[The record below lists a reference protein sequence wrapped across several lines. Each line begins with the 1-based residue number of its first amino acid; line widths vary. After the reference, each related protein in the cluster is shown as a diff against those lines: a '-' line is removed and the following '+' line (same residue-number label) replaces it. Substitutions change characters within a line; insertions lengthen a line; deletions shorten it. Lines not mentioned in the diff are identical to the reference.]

1 MKVLYQPSNVAAMWY
16 VFHRP
21 SSVDVSGDN
30 RVGPLEFNTIV
41 DAIGVVATS
50 VVVKYKRAVK
60 ATSAQN
66 ALNVVSGKFGF
77 DRPFG
82 DPLALD
88 RAHLQSWGFYWSDEK
103 VQDIS
108 EAVLDALDS
117 DSPETVVS
125 ELLQEVEVRTVEKE
139 RAQKQAVDRK
149 AAGQLMEA
157 EELEAEV
164 QRHAHRL
171 EVLSMQLQL
180 LKPGGLLRL
189 ESPESPEPSSGST
202 ELSVAAGSGGLDE
215 RIAAAADQEEKVK
228 ERVEELCKQGLI
240 FWIYGTPDELIC
252 YVKPK
257 MSIQQRLLY
266 IRSKNPDPSPVEFA
280 KLFMEINSEEHCLE
294 PGRNAFAAC
303 KAAHKKH
310 DPSFSYDDLPESQ
323 RNEYRVICYQSSS
336 CAVCGKS
343 IVGDKTHCSN
353 KCADNACEC
362 CNGPLELKV
371 ESREVI
377 NHVRCTSIQNLED
390 LMQLRGAEEP
400 QEEEYHSD
408 CEAKVRSSLACNE
421 CQEKRYEWSLRCQ
434 QWDNLAREPESF
446 WAEKQQQLKEL
457 LEMPEKTTIV
467 RRKRVCTGGC
477 SGEQRS
483 DKRSRDADQRHREM
497 VEGLDVGAKR
507 RRTES

>member
-1 MKVLYQPSNVAAMWY
+1 
-16 VFHRP
+16 
-21 SSVDVSGDN
+21 
-30 RVGPLEFNTIV
+30 LEFNIIV
-41 DAIGVVATS
+41 DAVGVVGTS

-139 RAQKQAVDRK
+139 RAQKQAEDRK
-149 AAGQLMEA
+149 AAGQHVEA
-157 EELEAEV
+157 EELKAEV

-189 ESPESPEPSSGST
+189 EAPESPEPSSGSI
-202 ELSVAAGSGGLDE
+202 ELSVATGSGGLDE

-228 ERVEELCKQGLI
+228 ERVEELCKRGFI

-266 IRSKNPDPSPVEFA
+266 IRSKNPDPAPVEFA
-280 KLFMEINSEEHCLE
+280 RLFMEINSEE
-294 PGRNAFAAC
+294 
-303 KAAHKKH
+303 
-310 DPSFSYDDLPESQ
+310 
-323 RNEYRVICYQSSS
+323 
-336 CAVCGKS
+336 
-343 IVGDKTHCSN
+343 
-353 KCADNACEC
+353 
-362 CNGPLELKV
+362 
-371 ESREVI
+371 
-377 NHVRCTSIQNLED
+377 RC
-390 LMQLRGAEEP
+390 
-400 QEEEYHSD
+400 
-408 CEAKVRSSLACNE
+408 
-421 CQEKRYEWSLRCQ
+421 WSLGGMRSQ
-434 QWDNLAREPESF
+434 PARRLTRS
-446 WAEKQQQLKEL
+446 
-457 LEMPEKTTIV
+457 TTPAFPMTNFLSPNAMSTV
-467 RRKRVCTGGC
+467 
-477 SGEQRS
+477 
-483 DKRSRDADQRHREM
+483 
-497 VEGLDVGAKR
+497 
-507 RRTES
+507 